1 MHGRVEMLHCG
12 RRAVT
17 RGEGQVTSDGSTAA
31 AQPPLGLRLDPVS
44 SWSKK
49 RVVIGFAA
57 ALLLIWPVALG
68 EVWND
73 YRSTLDSWTRYS
85 RGLAL
90 STAQFTE
97 QSLTVNQLV
106 LASMLDWLAEEG
118 VANEA
123 DYHRIAGSQT
133 FFERLRE
140 RTRYLR
146 QVDVATFIARD
157 GRVLNFTRS
166 YPPPP
171 INLGDRDYFK
181 EQMAPNSPA
190 LSLGNVV
197 QNRGN
202 GRWTFYIARAVYATN
217 GDKVGVVI
225 VGVESAFYAEHLRWL
240 TGDSGEQVHLLRQ
253 DGVLLAASNGSDA
266 GFGEPFVLSNRGV
279 MSATH
284 AVPSFPATIVVSVD
298 KAKYLLEWR
307 DSTVMTMGAALV
319 LSLLAALI
327 ARRLYSL
334 IKTAEQSLRIEGQT
348 RMLSAILDSPLALAA
363 VMGRDGRFLFTNA
376 QFDSVFG
383 RFIEDGQLRLPHAV
397 EGAGALADFVAGR
410 SGDRQEVALGIPQP
424 DHRNLAVRLSLAR
437 LGAPEP
443 GAVVLVG
450 HDETRRLE
458 AEALIVQS
466 SKLIRL
472 GEMATSMAH
481 ELNQPLNVVKMAAQS
496 AQMEMESVS
505 PASHGDPQI
514 GELCSFV
521 GDRLARIVSQADR
534 AASIIDHMR
543 IFGRVP
549 KGPPPVV
556 DAVASCR
563 AAMGFVEH
571 QLRHS
576 GVAVRTHLDGVPQP
590 VRCHPVLLEQVL
602 VNLLLNARDSLLG
615 NRVAAPRIEL
625 TAAAADGQLD
635 ILVHDNGPGIP
646 AALRGRVF
654 EPFFTTKESG
664 KGTGLGLAV
673 SYGIVRDSGGTL
685 DLLDVAEGCTFRVR
699 LPLVVEEA
707 TGQAAC

>member
-1 MHGRVEMLHCG
+1 MRQAGLRLG
-12 RRAVT
+12 RR
-17 RGEGQVTSDGSTAA
+17 EGTVTSDSAIPAA
-31 AQPPLGLRLDPVS
+31 AARAAPVPRLDPVS
-44 SWSKK
+44 SWSK
-49 RVVIGFAA
+49 RHVVVGFTA
-57 ALLLIWPVALG
+57 ALLLIWSAAVG
-68 EVWND
+68 QIWND
-73 YRSTLDSWTRYS
+73 YRNTLDSWARYS
-85 RGLAL
+85 RGMAL
-90 STAQFTE
+90 STAQFTD

-106 LASMLDWLAEEG
+106 LASMLDWIAEEG
-118 VANEA
+118 VTSEA
-123 DYHRIAGSQT
+123 DYHRVAGSQG

-166 YPPPP
+166 YPPPR
-171 INLGDRDYFK
+171 INLGDRDYFR
-181 EQMAPNSPA
+181 EQMAANAPT

-202 GRWTFYIARAVYATN
+202 GRWTFYLARAVYATN
-217 GDKVGVVI
+217 GDKVGVAI

-240 TGDSGEQVHLLRQ
+240 TGGGGERVRLLRQ
-253 DGVLLAASNGSDA
+253 DGVLLADSSGSDA
-266 GFGEPFVLSNRGV
+266 GFGEPFTLASRGV
-279 MSATH
+279 MSASH
-284 AVPSFPATIVVSVD
+284 AVPSFPAIVVVSVD
-298 KAKYLLEWR
+298 KAEYLAEWR
-307 DSTVMTMGAALV
+307 DATVMTIGAALV
-319 LSLLAALI
+319 LSILAALV

-334 IKTAEQSLRIEGQT
+334 IQVAEHTLRVEGQT
-348 RMLSAILDSPLALAA
+348 RMLSAVLDSPLALAA
-363 VMGRDGRFLFTNA
+363 VLGRDGRFLFTNA
-376 QFDSVFG
+376 QFDQVFG
-383 RFIEDGQLRLPHAV
+383 GFFEDGRLRLPDAV
-397 EGAGALADFVAGR
+397 EGSTALADFVAGR
-410 SGDRQEVALGIPQP
+410 SGDRQEIALGIPSP
-424 DHRNLAVRLSLAR
+424 DHRTLAIRLSLAR
-437 LGAPEP
+437 LDAPEP

-496 AQMEMESVS
+496 AQLEIENA
-505 PASHGDPQI
+505 PATAHDNAAIQ
-514 GELCSFV
+514 ELCSFV
-521 GDRLARIVSQADR
+521 GDRLARIVGQADR

-549 KGPPPVV
+549 KGPPPVI

-563 AAMGFVEH
+563 AAVGFVEH
-571 QLRHS
+571 QLRHA
-576 GVAVRTHLDGVPQP
+576 GVAVRTRLDAAGQP

-602 VNLLLNARDSLLG
+602 VNLLLNARDYLLS
-615 NRVAAPRIEL
+615 NRVGAPSIEL
-625 TAAAADGQLD
+625 STAVTDGCVD
-635 ILVHDNGPGIP
+635 ILVHDNGPGVP

-685 DLLDVAEGCTFRVR
+685 DLLDGPAGCTFRVR
-699 LPLVVEEA
+699 LPLIVGA
-707 TGQAAC
+707 TAGQPAC

>member
-1 MHGRVEMLHCG
+1 
-12 RRAVT
+12 
-17 RGEGQVTSDGSTAA
+17 VTSDSSIPAA
-31 AQPPLGLRLDPVS
+31 LAARSPSAPRLDPVS
-44 SWSKK
+44 SWSKR
-49 RVVIGFAA
+49 RVVLGFAA
-57 ALLLIWPVALG
+57 ALLLVWSVAVGEIWI
-68 EVWND
+68 D
-73 YRSTLDSWTRYS
+73 YRNTLDSWTRSS

-118 VANEA
+118 VTNEA
-123 DYHRIAGSQT
+123 DYRRIAGSQG

-171 INLGDRDYFK
+171 INLGDRDYFR
-181 EQMAPNSPA
+181 EQMAGNAPP

-202 GRWTFYIARAVYATN
+202 GRWTFYLARAVFATN
-217 GDKVGVVI
+217 GEKVGVVI

-240 TGDSGEQVHLLRQ
+240 TGGSGEQVHLLRQ
-253 DGVLLAASNGSDA
+253 DGVLLAASSGSDA
-266 GFGEPFVLSNRGV
+266 GFGEPFALASRGV
-279 MSATH
+279 MSTTH
-284 AVPSFPATIVVSVD
+284 AVPSFPATVVVSVD
-298 KAKYLLEWR
+298 RAKYLVEWR
-307 DSTVMTMGAALV
+307 DTTVITICAALV

-334 IKTAEQSLRIEGQT
+334 IQTAENSLRVEGQT

-363 VMGRDGRFLFTNA
+363 VLGSDGRFLFTNA
-376 QFDSVFG
+376 QFDQVFG
-383 RFIEDGQLRLPHAV
+383 RFVEDGRLRLPEAV

-410 SGDRQEVALGIPQP
+410 SGDRQEIALGIPMP
-424 DHRNLAVRLSLAR
+424 DHRSLAVRVSLAR
-437 LGAPEP
+437 LDAPEP

-496 AQMEMESVS
+496 AQMEIESAA
-505 PASHGDPQI
+505 PAAHGDAAVA
-514 GELCSFV
+514 ELCGFV

-563 AAMGFVEH
+563 AAVDFVEH

-576 GVAVRTHLDGVPQP
+576 GVAVRSHLEGPRQP

-602 VNLLLNARDSLLG
+602 VNLLLNARDSLLS
-615 NRVAAPRIEL
+615 NRIAAPRIEL
-625 TAAAADGQLD
+625 SVQASDGKVD
-635 ILVHDNGPGIP
+635 ILVHDNGPGVP

-673 SYGIVRDSGGTL
+673 SYGIVRDSGGSL
-685 DLLDVAEGCTFRVR
+685 DLLDAPAGCTFQVR
-699 LPLVVEEA
+699 LPLVVEQTA
-707 TGQAAC
+707 GGDAGQAAS

>member
-1 MHGRVEMLHCG
+1 MRFVSRCADDAASWARKGNVV
-12 RRAVT
+12 VT
-17 RGEGQVTSDGSTAA
+17 ADGTA
-31 AQPPLGLRLDPVS
+31 QRLDPVS

-49 RVVIGFAA
+49 RVVVGFAA
-57 ALLLIWPVALG
+57 ALLLVWSVAVG
-68 EVWND
+68 EIWND
-73 YRSTLDSWTRYS
+73 YRNTLESWARYS

-106 LASMLDWLAEEG
+106 LASMLDWIAEEG
-118 VANEA
+118 VSNEA
-123 DYHRIAGSQT
+123 DFIRVAGSQS

-166 YPPPP
+166 YPPPR

-181 EQMAPNSPA
+181 EQMAANAPA

-202 GRWTFYIARAVYATN
+202 GRWTFYLARAVFATN
-217 GDKVGVVI
+217 GDRVGVVI

-240 TGDSGEQVHLLRQ
+240 TGDSGGQVRLLRQ
-253 DGVLLAASNGSDA
+253 DGVLLADSSGSDA
-266 GFGEPFVLSNRGV
+266 GFGEPVNLAARGV
-279 MSATH
+279 MSTAH
-284 AVPSFPATIVVSVD
+284 AVPSFPATVVVSVD
-298 KAKYLLEWR
+298 RSQYLLEWR
-307 DSTVMTMGAALV
+307 DSTLMTIGAALL

-334 IKTAEQSLRIEGQT
+334 VQVAENSLRVEGQT

-376 QFDSVFG
+376 QFDQVFG
-383 RFIEDGQLRLPHAV
+383 RFVEDGRLRLPGAV
-397 EGAGALADFVAGR
+397 EGAAAVTDFLAGR
-410 SGDRQEVALGIPQP
+410 SGERQEIALAIPLP
-424 DHRNLAVRLSLAR
+424 DHRALEVRLSLAR
-437 LGAPEP
+437 LDAPEP

-466 SKLIRL
+466 AKLIRL

-496 AQMEMESVS
+496 AQMEIESAS
-505 PASHGDPQI
+505 PAAHGDPAMN
-514 GELCSFV
+514 ELCRFV
-521 GDRLARIVSQADR
+521 GDRLARIVGQADR

-549 KGPPPVV
+549 KGPPPVI
-556 DAVASCR
+556 DAVDSCR
-563 AAMGFVEH
+563 AALDFVGH

-576 GVAVRTHLDGVPQP
+576 GVAVRTRLDGARQP

-602 VNLLLNARDSLLG
+602 VNLLLNARDSLLS
-615 NRVAAPRIEL
+615 NRVGAPRIEL
-625 TAAAADGQLD
+625 SAVAAEGRVD

-646 AALRGRVF
+646 VALRGRVF

-685 DLLDVAEGCTFRVR
+685 DLLDDAAGCTFRVR
-699 LPLVVEEA
+699 LPLVVEDA
-707 TGQAAC
+707 VGQAAC